1 MAVRIF
7 VDGSDSEE
15 VKRAVR
21 TALGHRPEGEAW
33 LVSLIKHRFTWQA
46 CVLASPEDRLAH
58 WSFFGAR
65 GSMGPALKEAVKRA
79 GLERLERRVRD
90 LPHTPERRGSTEAS

>member
-7 VDGSDSEE
+7 VDGSDPEE

-21 TALGHRPEGEAW
+21 AALGHRPEGEAW
-33 LVSLIKHRFTWQA
+33 LVSLIKHRFTWGA

-58 WSFFGAR
+58 WNFFGPP
-65 GSMGPALKEAVKRA
+65 GSIGPALKEAVKQA

-90 LPHTPERRGSTEAS
+90 LPHRPERRATVRS